1 MNMLNMQFDQAELN
15 SAPSYELLPK
25 GNYAAQIVN
34 SEIKENRN
42 GGNRLSLQWEI
53 VDGQYA
59 GRMVFQNININHSN
73 PEVVR
78 IGRQQI
84 AQICAAIGRNA
95 VNDSSE
101 LHNQPMQVR
110 VIIKEDKT
118 GQYEPSNEIR
128 GYSAL
133 AHGQSQGFKQPV
145 QSGGYGGAQQ
155 QSAPAP
161 QAASAPWARK

>member
-1 MNMLNMQFDQAELN
+1 MNMLNMQFDQTELN

-59 GRMVFQNININHSN
+59 GRIVFQNININHSN

-84 AQICAAIGRNA
+84 AQICAAIGRNS
-95 VNDSSE
+95 VNDSNE

-118 GQYEPSNEIR
+118 GQYEPSNEIK

-133 AHGQSQGFKQPV
+133 AQGAAAKTGGFSQP
-145 QSGGYGGAQQ
+145 
-155 QSAPAP
+155 QSAAQPS

>member
-1 MNMLNMQFDQAELN
+1 MNMLNMQFDQTELN
-15 SAPSYELLPK
+15 SSPSYELLPK
-25 GNYAAQIVN
+25 GNYTAQIVN

-59 GRMVFQNININHSN
+59 GRMIFQNINIAHAN

-78 IGRQQI
+78 IGRQNI
-84 AQICAAIGRNA
+84 AQICNAIGRSS

-101 LHNQPMQVR
+101 LHNQPMQIR

-118 GQYEPSNEIR
+118 GQYESQNEVR

-133 AHGQSQGFKQPV
+133 QGQSQGFKQPA
-145 QSGGYGGAQQ
+145 QSGGYGGTQQ

-161 QAASAPWARK
+161 QASSAPWARK

>member
-1 MNMLNMQFDQAELN
+1 MNMLNMQFDQSELN

-34 SEIKENRN
+34 SEIKENCN

-59 GRMVFQNININHSN
+59 GRIVFQNININHAN

-84 AQICAAIGRNA
+84 AQICAAIGRNS
-95 VNDSSE
+95 VNDLASCTISRCRFASSS
-101 LHNQPMQVR
+101 
-110 VIIKEDKT
+110 KKT
-118 GQYEPSNEIR
+118 RLVSMNHRMKSKAIQ
-128 GYSAL
+128 
-133 AHGQSQGFKQPV
+133 H
-145 QSGGYGGAQQ
+145 
-155 QSAPAP
+155 
-161 QAASAPWARK
+161 

>member
-1 MNMLNMQFDQAELN
+1 MNMLNMQFDQTELN
-15 SAPSYELLPK
+15 SSPSYELLPK
-25 GNYAAQIVN
+25 GNYIAQIVN

-59 GRMVFQNININHSN
+59 GRMIFQNINIAHAN

-78 IGRQQI
+78 IGRQNI
-84 AQICAAIGRNA
+84 AQICNAIGRSS

-101 LHNQPMQVR
+101 LHNQPMQIR
-110 VIIKEDKT
+110 VITKEDKT
-118 GQYEPSNEIR
+118 GQYEPQNEVR

-133 AHGQSQGFKQPV
+133 QGQSQGFKQPA

-161 QAASAPWARK
+161 QASSAPWARK

>member
-1 MNMLNMQFDQAELN
+1 MNMLNMQFDQAELSSSQN
-15 SAPSYELLPK
+15 YELLPR
-25 GNYAAQIVN
+25 GNYVAQIVN

-53 VDGQYA
+53 VDGQHA
-59 GRMVFQNININHSN
+59 GRIVFQNININHSN

-84 AQICAAIGRNA
+84 AQICAAIGRNS

-101 LHNQPMQVR
+101 LHHQPMEVR
-110 VIIKEDKT
+110 VTIKEDKT
-118 GQYEPSNEIR
+118 GQYEPSNEIK
-128 GYSAL
+128 GFSAL
-133 AHGQSQGFKQPV
+133 AHGAAAKTGGFSQP
-145 QSGGYGGAQQ
+145 
-155 QSAPAP
+155 QSAAQPS